1 MEKLVSQTC
10 THTQNDH
17 CTLHLSVQLP
27 LHIEQTYS
35 HLYFGHMDER
45 NYTQTL
51 LSIKICLGLCK
62 THGYYLQCPPTTVR
76 SWRDSF
82 IAVQYPI
89 IPILYKFT
97 HTFPS
102 PPRLS
107 ITLSDS
113 QMDGLLLG
121 IITVR
126 SHEPEEETVWK
137 QETRGVSLCVASE
150 SVCGERVYYRARAV
164 AVLYDS
170 IWAGLLSLGSRD
182 YSRLSRE
189 AYARLFSHG
198 DNTWSTQLSSA

>member
-1 MEKLVSQTC
+1 
-10 THTQNDH
+10 
-17 CTLHLSVQLP
+17 
-27 LHIEQTYS
+27 
-35 HLYFGHMDER
+35 MDER

-97 HTFPS
+97 HTFPR

-126 SHEPEEETVWK
+126 SHDPEEETVWK

-150 SVCGERVYYRARAV
+150 CIRARRW
-164 AVLYDS
+164 LYDS

-182 YSRLSRE
+182 YSRLSRD
-189 AYARLFSHG
+189 AYAPPIFAWRQYLVYTTIISLTLKYLIVKVKVRHLAYLL
-198 DNTWSTQLSSA
+198 QE

>member
-1 MEKLVSQTC
+1 MCISSQNGKAGISHTH

-35 HLYFGHMDER
+35 HLYFGQLDER

-51 LSIKICLGLCK
+51 LSIKNCLGLCK

-97 HTFPS
+97 HTFPR

-137 QETRGVSLCVASE
+137 QETRGVSLCVANE
-150 SVCGERVYYRARAV
+150 CIRARAV
-164 AVLYDS
+164 GVQYM
-170 IWAGLLSLGSRD
+170 GGSAEP
-182 YSRLSRE
+182 LI
-189 AYARLFSHG
+189 
-198 DNTWSTQLSSA
+198 T